1 MVAAREA
8 AAQCRG
14 MEVWRPQARWEE
26 AACSILPALQLLEVR
41 RDFFKVHDIQKN
53 TLLSYVIF
61 LLVNMHYFFRQL

>member
-14 MEVWRPQARWEE
+14 MAVWQPLALWEE
-26 AACSILPALQLLEVR
+26 AAFSILPALQLLEVR

-61 LLVNMHYFFRQL
+61 LFVNIH